1 MTIYR
6 NRALFVLSTLAVSLA
21 VTSCGEQTS
30 GLTLVAGQE
39 RSHVD
44 GFRSV
49 AKLALPVGIVR
60 DNNDVMFV
68 VDAASH
74 TVRKITPKG
83 TVSTLAGSPYQAG
96 AMDGV
101 GSSATFDRPMAVA
114 IDKMRNRLYVADVG
128 SNTIRMVNMD
138 GTVTTFAGQAGQAG
152 HVDGNAGNA
161 RFMFSGLSTKA
172 GSNPTMAVDQAGNLY
187 VTDLLGLRKITP
199 QGNVS
204 THFADATAFAQMNGT
219 FTDGNG
225 GSFPVQ
231 ANIAHDLDFKVY
243 YVNTS
248 NPGYTGLLT
257 DSNNNFITLSG
268 ETLLKLSPSG
278 VVTSSLTIPVG
289 TSGKGIQG
297 IDDNNNVLIVSIESQ
312 NLLKVNLDQQTLQQ
326 VPVLPSSFSEEY
338 YAGNGDALKYKTRE
352 ASLGIVTDSGGNLLS
367 VDMFGA
373 VIRKY
378 SPSTIADYMTANGMP
393 VDPDAD
399 PEEMN
404 APVLVQT
411 ILTGRTPVY
420 GSDNGSALNASFMG
434 ARGVTSDNEG
444 GIYITDLNHA
454 IRRMNQSSNLV
465 VTRSGKSFSS
475 GTTDGLKDTALF
487 NSPSDIVFNTQDN
500 RLYILDNNG
509 TSIRRM
515 TVAGAATTLNLSQ
528 PINAAHLVK
537 SPNSGSMFI
546 KGDALIQQVLPSGGV
561 STIAD
566 LSSYSGYTVKTDQGL
581 AIDSQQNLYTMS
593 SGRVLK
599 MTPQGVISTMA
610 GSLNDYE
617 STNDQLLDARFR
629 NDARVVA
636 AHPVTGNVYV
646 SECVELFFVSCK
658 LRKIEQ
664 SSGLVSDSGVK
675 TSFHIGPIHFAAN
688 GDAYTTYENA
698 VYRINNI
705 N

>member
-6 NRALFVLSTLAVSLA
+6 NRALFILSTLAISLA
-21 VTSCGEQTS
+21 VTSCGEPTS

-39 RSHVD
+39 RAHVD

-101 GSSATFDRPMAVA
+101 GSSATFDRPMAIA
-114 IDKMRNRLYVADVG
+114 IDKVRNRLYVADVG

-152 HVDGNAGNA
+152 HVDGNADNA
-161 RFMFSGLSTKA
+161 RFMFSGLHTKA
-172 GSNPTMAVDQAGNLY
+172 GGSPTMAVDQAGNLY

-199 QGNVS
+199 QGEVS
-204 THFADATAFAQMNGT
+204 THFAGTAAFTQMNGT
-219 FTDGNG
+219 FTDSNG
-225 GSFPVQ
+225 SNFPVQ
-231 ANIAHDLDFKVY
+231 ANIAHDLDFKAY
-243 YVNTS
+243 YVDTF
-248 NPGYTGLLT
+248 NPGYTGLLI
-257 DSNNNFITLSG
+257 DSNNNFITLRR
-268 ETLLKLSPSG
+268 EQLLKLSPSG
-278 VVTSSLTIPVG
+278 EMTSSLTIPVG
-289 TSGKGIQG
+289 TSGRGIQG

-312 NLLKVNLDQQTLQQ
+312 NLIKANLDQQTLQQ
-326 VPVLPSSFSEEY
+326 IQVLPPSFSEEY
-338 YAGNGDALKYKTRE
+338 YNGDALKYKTRE
-352 ASLGIVTDSGGNLLS
+352 ASLGVVADSDGNLLS

-378 SPSTIADYMTANGMP
+378 SASTIADYMTANGIP

-420 GSDNGSALNASFMG
+420 GSDNASALDASFR
-434 ARGVTSDNEG
+434 ATYGVTSDNG
-444 GIYITDLNHA
+444 GSIYITDLNHA
-454 IRRMNQSSNLV
+454 IRRLDQSNNLV

-487 NSPSDIVFNTQDN
+487 NSPSDIVFNTQDS

-509 TSIRRM
+509 TSIRKM
-515 TVAGAATTLNLSQ
+515 TVAGAATTLSLSQ
-528 PINAAHLVK
+528 PIYANHLVK
-537 SPNSGSMFI
+537 SPNNNNMFV
-546 KGDALIQQVLPSGGV
+546 KGGALIQQVLPNGTV
-561 STIAD
+561 STVAN
-566 LSSYSGYTVKTDQGL
+566 LSSYSGYNAGSDQGL

-593 SGRVLK
+593 SGSVLK
-599 MTPQGVISTMA
+599 VTPQGVISTIA
-610 GSLNDYE
+610 GSQHDYG
-617 STNDQLLDARFR
+617 SINGQLLDARFQ
-629 NDARVVA
+629 DESRVVGT
-636 AHPVTGNVYV
+636 HPVTGNVYV
-646 SECVELFFVSCK
+646 SECVELFFLSCK

-675 TSFHIGPIHFAAN
+675 TSFHLGPIHFAAN

>member
-1 MTIYR
+1 MTIFR
-6 NRALFVLSTLAVSLA
+6 NRSVFILSTLAMSLA

-39 RSHVD
+39 RAHVD

-49 AKLALPVGIVR
+49 AKLALPMGIVR
-60 DNNDVMFV
+60 DNNDTMFI

-74 TVRKITPKG
+74 TIRRVTPKG
-83 TVSTLAGSPYQAG
+83 TVSTLAGSPYQSG
-96 AMDGV
+96 AANGV
-101 GSSATFDRPMAVA
+101 GGAATFDRPMAIA
-114 IDKMRNRLYVADVG
+114 IDKVRNLLYVADVG
-128 SNTIRMVNMD
+128 SNTIRMVTMN

-161 RFMFSGLSTKA
+161 RFMFSGLYTK
-172 GSNPTMAVDQAGNLY
+172 GGRSPTMAVDQAGNLY

-219 FTDGNG
+219 FTDSS
-225 GSFPVQ
+225 GSNFPVQ
-231 ANIAHDLDFKVY
+231 SNITHNLDFKVY
-243 YVNTS
+243 PNTFGPS
-248 NPGYTGLLT
+248 YTGLLI
-257 DSNNNFITLSG
+257 DSNNNFITLNG
-268 ETLLKLSPSG
+268 ETLLKLSSSG
-278 VVTSSLTIPVG
+278 AVTSSLTIPVG
-289 TSGKGIQG
+289 TSGRGIQG

-312 NLLKVNLDQQTLQQ
+312 NLIKANLDQQTLQQ
-326 VPVLPSSFSEEY
+326 IQVLPPSFSEEY
-338 YAGNGDALKYKTRE
+338 YIGNGDALKYKTRE
-352 ASLGIVTDSGGNLLS
+352 ASLGVVADSGGNLLS

-378 SPSTIADYMTANGMP
+378 SPSTIADYMTANGIP

-434 ARGVTSDNEG
+434 ARGVTSDNGG

-454 IRRMNQSSNLV
+454 IRRLDQPNNLV

-500 RLYILDNNG
+500 RMYILDNNG

-528 PINAAHLVK
+528 PIYANHLVK
-537 SPNSGSMFI
+537 SPNNNNMFV
-546 KGDALIQQVLPSGGV
+546 KGGALIQQVLPNGTV
-561 STIAD
+561 STVAN
-566 LSSYSGYTVKTDQGL
+566 LSSYSGYNAGIDQGL

-599 MTPQGVISTMA
+599 VTPQGVISTIA
-610 GSLNDYE
+610 GSQHDYG
-617 STNDQLLDARFR
+617 SINGQLMNARFQ
-629 NDARVVA
+629 DESRVVG

-646 SECVELFFVSCK
+646 SECVELFFLSCK

-675 TSFHIGPIHFAAN
+675 TSFHLGPIHFAAN

>member
-1 MTIYR
+1 MTIFR
-6 NRALFVLSTLAVSLA
+6 NRSVFILSTLAVSLV

-39 RSHVD
+39 RAHVD

-49 AKLALPVGIVR
+49 AKLALPMGIVR
-60 DNNDVMFV
+60 DNNDTMFI

-74 TVRKITPKG
+74 TIRRVTPKG
-83 TVSTLAGSPYQAG
+83 TISTLAGSPYQSG
-96 AMDGV
+96 AVDGV
-101 GSSATFDRPMAVA
+101 GSSAKFDRPMAIA
-114 IDKMRNRLYVADVG
+114 IDKVRNRLYVADLG
-128 SNTIRMVNMD
+128 NNTIRMVNMD

-152 HVDGNAGNA
+152 HVDGDAGDA
-161 RFMFSGLSTKA
+161 RFMFSGLYAKA
-172 GSNPTMAVDQAGNLY
+172 GGNPTMAVDQAGNLY

-257 DSNNNFITLSG
+257 DSNNNFITISG

-278 VVTSSLTIPVG
+278 VVTSSLTIPVD
-289 TSGKGIQG
+289 TSGRGIQG

-312 NLLKVNLDQQTLQQ
+312 NLIKANLDQQTLQQ
-326 VPVLPSSFSEEY
+326 IQVLPPSFSEEY
-338 YAGNGDALKYKTRE
+338 YIGNGDALKYKTRE
-352 ASLGIVTDSGGNLLS
+352 ASLGVVADSGGNLLS

-378 SPSTIADYMTANGMP
+378 SPSTIADYMTANGIP

-454 IRRMNQSSNLV
+454 IRRMNQSSSLV

-500 RLYILDNNG
+500 RLYILDKNG

-528 PINAAHLVK
+528 AIYANHLVK
-537 SPNSGSMFI
+537 SPNNNNMFV
-546 KGDALIQQVLPSGGV
+546 KGGALIQQVLPNGKV
-561 STIAD
+561 STVAN
-566 LSSYSGYTVKTDQGL
+566 LSSYSGYNAGIDQGL

-593 SGRVLK
+593 SGSVLK
-599 MTPQGVISTMA
+599 VTPQGVISTIA
-610 GSLNDYE
+610 GSQHDYG
-617 STNDQLLDARFR
+617 SINGQLMNARFQ
-629 NDARVVA
+629 DESRVVG

-646 SECVELFFVSCK
+646 SECVELFFLSCK

-664 SSGLVSDSGVK
+664 SSGLVSDSGIK
-675 TSFHIGPIHFAAN
+675 TSFHLGPIHFAAN